1 MAKPRGVNAIIT
13 APLMGRPTN
22 YRPEMC
28 EEVVELAK
36 LGKSY
41 EQIASTMGYSL
52 RSFYEWRDIYPN
64 FANAMEDAKQ
74 FEQQWWEDQAQAYM
88 LEHKDSAKLNT
99 GLWTRSM
106 AARFPKK
113 YREATKTEI
122 SGAVGAQLI
131 PNIAISFVKPE

>member
-1 MAKPRGVNAIIT
+1 MSKPRGVNAIIT
-13 APLMGRPTN
+13 APVGRPTKYN
-22 YRPEMC
+22 PDMC
-28 EEVVELAK
+28 FEVVELAK

-52 RSFYEWRDIYPN
+52 RSFYEWRDVCPE
-64 FANAMEDAKQ
+64 FSHAMDDAKQ

-113 YREATKTEI
+113 YRESTKTEI
-122 SGAVGAQLI
+122 SGVDGTQLI
-131 PNIAISFVKPE
+131 PNIAVSFVKPD